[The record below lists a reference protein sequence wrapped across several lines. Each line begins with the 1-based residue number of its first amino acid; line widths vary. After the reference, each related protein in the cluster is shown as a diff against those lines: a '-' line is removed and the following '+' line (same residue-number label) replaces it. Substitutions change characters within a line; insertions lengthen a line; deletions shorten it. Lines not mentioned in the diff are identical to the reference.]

1 PSDADSPPVVADGLR
16 RRFAMTAGRVRTIS
30 PELGGT
36 GRVSVFT
43 LGRAGF
49 LTAGFFEAFLLG
61 LRPVAL
67 RAAFFFALFLLLFRL
82 AFRGLGLAFLPEA
95 FRAAFFF
102 PAFFPAFLAAVFPAL
117 LAAFF
122 AVFFAAFFAAFFP
135 ADFLRFRLAAFF
147 GLFRVGV
154 FPAFRAL
161 AFLAVFLRAA
171 MIYGPHRSL
180 EEGIFLPCWRS

>member
-1 PSDADSPPVVADGLR
+1 
-16 RRFAMTAGRVRTIS
+16 MTAGRVRTIS

-43 LGRAGF
+43 LGRAAF

-67 RAAFFFALFLLLFRL
+67 RAPFFFALFLLLFRL
-82 AFRGLGLAFLPEA
+82 AFRALGLAFLPEA
-95 FRAAFFF
+95 FRAAF
-102 PAFFPAFLAAVFPAL
+102 FFPAFLAAVFPAL

-161 AFLAVFLRAA
+161 DFLAVFLRAA